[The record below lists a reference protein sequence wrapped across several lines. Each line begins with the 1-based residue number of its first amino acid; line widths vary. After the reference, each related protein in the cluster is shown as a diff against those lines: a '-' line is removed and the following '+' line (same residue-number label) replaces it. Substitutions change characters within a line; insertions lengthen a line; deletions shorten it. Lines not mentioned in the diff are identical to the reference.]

1 MSPIPKIKAIIQ
13 LFRPDLSLAAGICV
27 VVGELLA
34 LGHFPQFQDI
44 ILGFAVG
51 FFISGSTLILND
63 YFDLETD
70 KINAPNRPLPS
81 GMIKS
86 RLVIFLS
93 IITTLIG
100 LLAALF
106 ISFSALAVAIVFWTI
121 GFSYNWKLKRTGLL
135 GNLLVSS
142 SVAITFIFGAIV
154 VGNPWNVVVWIF
166 STIAFFIDLGEE
178 IAADALDMEGD
189 KKINSQSLALKY
201 GQNNALKISA
211 VIFALVVLISLIPF
225 VLGWLGITYL
235 VMILL
240 MDSIIIFSTFKLL
253 KSPIMDEKRKYARF
267 IYLGATLGLVAFIIG
282 QILI

>member
-1 MSPIPKIKAIIQ
+1 MSPIPKIKSIIQ

-27 VVGELLA
+27 VVGEMVA
-34 LGHFPQFQDI
+34 LGHFPQFSDI

-51 FFISGSTLILND
+51 FFISSSTLILND

-93 IITTLIG
+93 IITALIG
-100 LLAALF
+100 LLAAFF
-106 ISFSALAVAIVFWTI
+106 ISFTALVVAIIFWII
-121 GFSYNWKLKRTGLL
+121 GFLYNWKLKRTGLL

-166 STIAFFIDLGEE
+166 SAIAFFIDLGEE

-211 VIFALVVLISLIPF
+211 FIFAVVVLISIIPF
-225 VLGWLGITYL
+225 VMGWLGITYL
-235 VMILL
+235 VMIII
-240 MDSIIIFSTFKLL
+240 MNVIIIFSTFKLL

-282 QILI
+282 QLI